1 MPGADQEREL
11 EAHVRR
17 DDSGWFAWVD
27 GLEGAVGS
35 SRRLEEAVTQAEGRA
50 AAALSAAIDELRIS
64 WQYEL
69 GAGELDAVQEY
80 RHYQGALADAQ
91 LEYNAALHRAIRQL
105 NQSGYTDRDAAFL
118 LGLSH
123 QRIAQVRTR
132 QAAPK
137 QT

>member
-1 MPGADQEREL
+1 MPGAELEREL

-17 DDSGWFAWVD
+17 DESGWFAWVD

-35 SRRLEEAVTQAEGRA
+35 SRRLEEAVTQAENRA
-50 AAALSAAIDELRIS
+50 AAALSTPGGDLRVS

-69 GAGELDAVQEY
+69 GAGELDAVQEF
-80 RHYQGALADAQ
+80 RQYQEALADAQ

-105 NQSGYTDRDAAFL
+105 SQSGYTDRDAAFL

-123 QRIAQVRTR
+123 QRIAQVRAR
-132 QAAPK
+132 NVPSDRS
-137 QT
+137 